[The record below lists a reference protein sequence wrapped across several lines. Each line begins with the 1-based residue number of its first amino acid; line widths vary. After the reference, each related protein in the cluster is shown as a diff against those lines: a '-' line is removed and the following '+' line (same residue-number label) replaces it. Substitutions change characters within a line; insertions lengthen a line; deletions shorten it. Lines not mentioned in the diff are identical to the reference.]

1 MTRQEIESYKAEFIN
16 LLKSTGREGVD
27 DLIEMLDDG
36 KMRFFTAPAS
46 VNHHLN
52 SDGGLLVHSL
62 NTCKAGLKL
71 REMVISMKP
80 ELEPKLKKES
90 VIIAT
95 LLHDICKS
103 DIYQPAIK
111 KRKGEDGLWR
121 EVGTYDVSFS
131 NFPMGHGEKSAMLA
145 LMSGLEIY
153 DDELLAIRWHMAA
166 WDLPMNSYE
175 LTRCLNTARDE
186 HPLCSLVNLADGIAA
201 NLLEWGGEVLD

>member
-1 MTRQEIESYKAEFIN
+1 MNKQEIETRKAEFIE

-27 DLIEMLDDG
+27 ELVEMLDEG
-36 KMRFFTAPAS
+36 KMHFFTAPAS

-71 REMVISMKP
+71 REMAIAMKP
-80 ELEPKLKKES
+80 ELEPMLKRDS

-95 LLHDICKS
+95 LLHDICKA
-103 DIYQPAIK
+103 DIYHPAIK
-111 KRKGEDGLWR
+111 KRKGDDGIWR
-121 EVGTYDVSFS
+121 EVASYDVNYS
-131 NFPMGHGEKSAMLA
+131 NFPLGHGEKSAMLA

-166 WDLPMNSYE
+166 WDLPMQSVE
-175 LTRCLNTARDE
+175 LNKCINTARDE
-186 HPLCSLVNLADGIAA
+186 HPLCSLVNLADGFAA
-201 NLLEWGGEVLD
+201 NLLEWE

>member
-1 MTRQEIESYKAEFIN
+1 MNKQEIEIYKTEFIN
-16 LLKSTGREGVD
+16 LLKSTGREGID
-27 DLIEMLDDG
+27 DLIDMLEDG

-52 SDGGLLVHSL
+52 SDGGLLIHSL

-71 REMVISMKP
+71 REMVIAMNP
-80 ELEPKLKKES
+80 DLEYKLKKDS

-95 LLHDICKS
+95 LLHDICKA
-103 DIYQPAIK
+103 DIYSPTIK
-111 KRKGEDGLWR
+111 KRKGENVLWQ
-121 EVGTYDVSFS
+121 EVETYDINYS

-145 LMSGLEIY
+145 LMSGIEIY

-166 WDLPMNSYE
+166 WDLPMQSIE
-175 LTRCLNTARDE
+175 LTRCINVARDE

-201 NLLEWGGEVLD
+201 NLLEWG

>member
-1 MTRQEIESYKAEFIN
+1 MDKLEIENNKAEFIN

-27 DLIEMLDDG
+27 ELIDMLDDG

-52 SDGGLLVHSL
+52 YDGGLLQHSL
-62 NTCKAGLKL
+62 NTCHAGLKL
-71 REMVISMKP
+71 REMVIAMYP
-80 ELEPKLKKES
+80 ELEHHLNKDS

-95 LLHDICKS
+95 LLHDICKA
-103 DIYQPAIK
+103 DIYKPTIK
-111 KRKGEDGLWR
+111 KRKGDDGLWH
-121 EVGTYDVSFS
+121 EVDSYDISYS

-153 DDELLAIRWHMAA
+153 DDELLAIRWHMSA
-166 WDLPMNSYE
+166 WELPMQSVE
-175 LTRCLNTARDE
+175 LCRCINVARDE

-201 NLLEWGGEVLD
+201 NLLEWKND

>member
-1 MTRQEIESYKAEFIN
+1 MTKQEIETNKTEFIN
-16 LLKSTGREGVD
+16 LLKSTGREGID
-27 DLIEMLDDG
+27 ELIEMLDEG
-36 KMRFFTAPAS
+36 KLHFFTAPAS

-71 REMVISMKP
+71 RDMVIAIKP
-80 ELEPKLKKES
+80 ELEPKLNRDS
-90 VIIAT
+90 VIVAT
-95 LLHDICKS
+95 LLHDICKA
-103 DIYQPAIK
+103 DIYHPTLK
-111 KRKGEDGLWR
+111 KRKGDDGLWR
-121 EVGTYDVSFS
+121 EVPTYDVNFS

-145 LMSGLEIY
+145 LMSGMEIY

-166 WDLPMNSYE
+166 WDLPMQSYE

-201 NLLEWGGEVLD
+201 NLLEWGNEEE

>member
-1 MTRQEIESYKAEFIN
+1 MDKLEIENNKAEFIN

-27 DLIEMLDDG
+27 ELIDMLDDG

-52 SDGGLLVHSL
+52 YDGGLLQHSL
-62 NTCKAGLKL
+62 NTCHAGLKL
-71 REMVISMKP
+71 REMVIAMYH
-80 ELEPKLKKES
+80 ELEHHLNKDS

-95 LLHDICKS
+95 LLHDICKA
-103 DIYQPAIK
+103 DIYKPTIK
-111 KRKGEDGLWR
+111 KRKGDDGLWH
-121 EVGTYDVSFS
+121 EVDSYDISYS

-166 WDLPMNSYE
+166 WDLPMQSVE
-175 LTRCLNTARDE
+175 LCRCINVARDE

-201 NLLEWGGEVLD
+201 NLLEWKND

>member
-1 MTRQEIESYKAEFIN
+1 MTKQEIETNKTEFIN
-16 LLKSTGREGVD
+16 LLKSTGREGID
-27 DLIEMLDDG
+27 ELIDMLDEG
-36 KMRFFTAPAS
+36 KLHFFTAPAS

-71 REMVISMKP
+71 RDMVIAIKP
-80 ELEPKLKKES
+80 ELEPKLNRDS
-90 VIIAT
+90 VIVAT
-95 LLHDICKS
+95 LLHDICKA
-103 DIYQPAIK
+103 DIYHPTLK
-111 KRKGEDGLWR
+111 KRKGDDGLWR
-121 EVGTYDVSFS
+121 EVPTYDVNFS

-145 LMSGLEIY
+145 LMSGMEIY

-166 WDLPMNSYE
+166 WDLPMQSYE

-201 NLLEWGGEVLD
+201 NLLEWGNEEE